1 MNSSQ
6 RPRDQPGPSIGRPV
20 QRMSQNPRNQSFA
33 EPLRVG
39 VFYDGAFLSPL
50 LHYYQHHHQMRRRID
65 LEELHE
71 DVRRYASA
79 LCVRPIEEIEI
90 AEAHHFQ
97 GLGQPVPTAF
107 TSVLDRLK
115 IQRHELP
122 FNHGKNGGG
131 PEGLA
136 VEFALTCY
144 EAATEAP
151 LDMAVLIT
159 GDPDYVPLAGW
170 LVEDNVRVVVPR
182 VHLTFPSRSGHPQC
196 LATAPRLLDNATHT
210 PAFDDLLS
218 RMRESGGER
227 S

>member
-1 MNSSQ
+1 MTQ
-6 RPRDQPGPSIGRPV
+6 DPRDQP
-20 QRMSQNPRNQSFA
+20 FA
-33 EPLRVG
+33 DPIRIG

-50 LHYYQHHHQMRRRID
+50 SHYYQHHHQMRRRID
-65 LEELHE
+65 LEEFHE
-71 DVRRYASA
+71 AVRRYACA
-79 LCVRPIEEIEI
+79 VFHQPTHEIDI

-97 GLGQPVPTAF
+97 GLGQPVPNTF

-144 EAATEAP
+144 EAATEVP
-151 LDMAVLIT
+151 LDMVVLIT
-159 GDPDYVPLAGW
+159 GDPDYVPLTDW
-170 LVEDNVRVVVPR
+170 LVEDQVRVLIPR
-182 VHLTFPSRSGHPQC
+182 VHLTFPSRAGHPQC
-196 LATAPRLLDNATHT
+196 VATAPRLLERATHT
-210 PAFDDLLS
+210 PPFEDLLS
-218 RMRESGGER
+218 RMRELGGER